1 MIIAK
6 CTDIFLHTFSNIPS
20 LLFPIA
26 MTFWF
31 IQVAIDKSC
40 IVYIYHMLNMLSNKY
55 HLQTL
60 EREKT
65 LHNFLLNVKKVKSKI

>member
-55 HLQTL
+55 PFTNIRKGKNIAQLFI
-60 EREKT
+60 EC
-65 LHNFLLNVKKVKSKI
+65 